1 MSDVRRV
8 EKLRRDHPVESF
20 DCGREELNRYLV
32 RYAWQNQ
39 QAGAAQTYLG
49 IIGEVIVGYHTLAV
63 AGVTLED
70 VPERLIKGL
79 AKHPVPVRRPRSRG
93 YALWPCMRKMKRPGA
108 STNILILS
116 PPLQIP
122 CISSSCSKMCVVS
135 SRNECGYAR
144 GTHSAKPTSLFA
156 QQPQRIDRQRASAK
170 EKDDLVQHGVTK
182 LNSRQFVGIRVLW
195 RLAFFSVCSSVK
207 TLIKNLVF

>member
-1 MSDVRRV
+1 VSDVRRV
-8 EKLRRDHPVESF
+8 EKRRRDHLVESF

-39 QAGAAQTYLG
+39 QAGAAQTYLD
-49 IIGEVIVGYHTLAV
+49 IIGEVIVRYHTLAV

-122 CISSSCSKMCVVS
+122 CISSSCSKMCAGS
-135 SRNECGYAR
+135 SRN
-144 GTHSAKPTSLFA
+144 KSL
-156 QQPQRIDRQRASAK
+156 Q
-170 EKDDLVQHGVTK
+170 L
-182 LNSRQFVGIRVLW
+182 
-195 RLAFFSVCSSVK
+195 VCSLVRFPEQ
-207 TLIKNLVF
+207 IKVELLNRLQRQDCTAVRTAHLGHALTEV